1 MRSRTTTVAL
11 AIGVVLLAGCQRAD
25 RTTTETEP
33 TSEPTGTSE
42 DPDDGEPMDGHGC
55 Q

>member
-25 RTTTETEP
+25 TTTTETEP
-33 TSEPTGTSE
+33 TGEPTGTSE
-42 DPDDGEPMDGHGC
+42 EPGDGETMDDFGC